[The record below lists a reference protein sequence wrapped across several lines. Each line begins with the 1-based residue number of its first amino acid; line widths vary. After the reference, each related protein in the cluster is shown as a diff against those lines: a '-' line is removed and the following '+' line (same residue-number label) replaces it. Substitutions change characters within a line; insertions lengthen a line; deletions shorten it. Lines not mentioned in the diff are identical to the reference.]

1 MFRIR
6 IIYDDVL
13 PLNKRAIAQVQ
24 TILGEQFD
32 PIPEKDITSI
42 PEKLANPL
50 KYRFRSVLFVAEG
63 NRGQVKGF
71 AFLLHEPELNFCFL
85 DYISA
90 AKQVTGRG
98 IGGALYARVR
108 QEAASL
114 KTIGIFMECLPDDLK
129 LSKDP
134 EKLKQNKARLKF
146 YENYGARPIVNTAY
160 ETPVKEDEDNP
171 PYLVFDD
178 LGQNKALK
186 PEPTREI
193 VRAILERK
201 YSDYCPPDYIQK
213 VVYSFKDNP
222 IQLRSPKYR
231 RKETPA
237 SNLMEVPPDK
247 RIPVIVNDKHEIH
260 HIKER
265 GYVEAPIRIRT
276 ILKELDKSKIFEIGT
291 VTHYS
296 EKYIHA
302 VHDKE
307 YITYFKKVC
316 ENLESGKSVYPYV
329 FPIRNNARQPKELP
343 IRAGYYCIDTFTPL
357 NHNAYLAAK
366 RAVDCAMTAADQI
379 LEGGRISYA
388 LVRPPGH
395 HAERKA
401 FGGFCYFNSNAIA
414 ANYLS
419 GYGKVAVLDI
429 DYHHGNGQ
437 QNIFYK
443 RNDVLTISIHGH
455 PRFAYPYFSGFAD
468 EKGEGPGEGYN
479 INFPQPEQLDGEKY
493 REILQLALKNIKKFQ
508 PNFLVVALG
517 LDPAKGDPTGTWSL
531 KASDFEQ
538 NGRMIGALKIPVVV
552 IQEGGYNNMNLGI
565 NTRSFFTGLWS
576 GVYGSDNTILP
587 SAKPKDKII

>member
-13 PLNKRAIAQVQ
+13 PLNKRAIAEVQ

-108 QEAASL
+108 QEAASF
-114 KTIGIFMECLPDDLK
+114 KTIGIFMECLPDDPK

-146 YENYGARPIVNTAY
+146 YENYGARPIINTAY

-171 PYLVFDD
+171 PYLLFDD

-186 PEPTREI
+186 PEPTRKI

-237 SNLMEVPPDK
+237 SILTEVPPDK
-247 RIPVIVNDKHEIH
+247 RITVIVNDKHEIH

-276 ILKELDKSKIFEIGT
+276 ILKELAKSKLFEISP
-291 VTHYS
+291 VKHYS
-296 EKYIHA
+296 DKYIRE
-302 VHDKE
+302 VHDSE
-307 YITYFKKVC
+307 YISYFKKVC
-316 ENLESGKSVYPYV
+316 ETLEPGKSIYPYV
-329 FPIRNNARQPKELP
+329 FPIRNSARPPKELP
-343 IRAGYYCIDTFTPL
+343 VRAGYYCIDTFTPL
-357 NHNAYLAAK
+357 NQNAYLAAK
-366 RAVDCAMTAADQI
+366 RAVDCALTAADHI
-379 LEGGRISYA
+379 LDGGRIGYA

-395 HAERKA
+395 HAERKV

-419 GYGKVAVLDI
+419 RYGRVAILDL

-443 RNDVLTISIHGH
+443 RNDVFTISIHGH

-468 EKGEGPGEGYN
+468 EKGEGPGEGFN
-479 INFPQPEQLDGEKY
+479 INFPLPENIDGAKY
-493 REILQLALKNIKKFQ
+493 RETLEQALKSIKKFH
-508 PNFLVVALG
+508 PNFLVLALG

-538 NGRMIGALKIPVVV
+538 NGKMVGSLKIPVAV
-552 IQEGGYNNMNLGI
+552 IQEGGYNNMNLGV
-565 NTRSFFTGLWS
+565 NARHFFTGLWT
-576 GVYGSDNTILP
+576 GMFNNLVL
-587 SAKPKDKII
+587 K